1 MELREMHRRMGGLD
15 ELGNKGADTDTK
27 VKDLEETVEE
37 LNEKIWEL
45 DKSWKNNLVFYG
57 VREDAGVDEHPAITE
72 QKVNFLSN
80 FFLKSCWL
88 LRCPYALCTI
98 FTILLTL

>member
-1 MELREMHRRMGGLD
+1 MFENHQTAQDVVIQELKVELREMRKRLGGLD
-15 ELGNKGADTDTK
+15 DLGNKGADTDTK
-27 VKDLEETVEE
+27 VRDLEETVEE

-72 QKVNFLSN
+72 NKVNYYY
-80 FFLKSCWL
+80 FF
-88 LRCPYALCTI
+88 
-98 FTILLTL
+98 FF

>member
-1 MELREMHRRMGGLD
+1 MHRRMGGLD

-72 QKVNFLSN
+72 NKVSYYY
-80 FFLKSCWL
+80 FFLFLNLSAPIHL
-88 LRCPYALCTI
+88 E
-98 FTILLTL
+98 FS

>member
-1 MELREMHRRMGGLD
+1 MRKRLGGLD
-15 ELGNKGADTDTK
+15 DLGNKGADTDTK
-27 VKDLEETVEE
+27 VRDLEETVEE

-72 QKVNFLSN
+72 SKVIFLSI
-80 FFLKSCWL
+80 FLFSLYIKSC
-88 LRCPYALCTI
+88 CPYV
-98 FTILLTL
+98 LLLINR

>member
-1 MELREMHRRMGGLD
+1 MSKRMGGLD
-15 ELGNKGADTDTK
+15 DLGNKGQDTDTK

-72 QKVNFLSN
+72 NKVIFL
-80 FFLKSCWL
+80 
-88 LRCPYALCTI
+88 
-98 FTILLTL
+98 

>member
-1 MELREMHRRMGGLD
+1 MHRRMGGLD

-72 QKVNFLSN
+72 NKVNYFFSFFATVCLEFSYTFFYSGLVKIESN
-80 FFLKSCWL
+80 FMV
-88 LRCPYALCTI
+88 I
-98 FTILLTL
+98 

>member
-1 MELREMHRRMGGLD
+1 MELREMSKRMGGLD
-15 ELGNKGADTDTK
+15 DLGNKGQDTDTK

-72 QKVNFLSN
+72 NKVNYHY
-80 FFLKSCWL
+80 FFKPFCANTS
-88 LRCPYALCTI
+88 
-98 FTILLTL
+98 